1 MPTATHLTVRRTAR
15 YFRIGKADASD
26 VWLVLHG
33 YGQLAEEFVEAFE
46 PMSSDRLII
55 APEGLSRFYARD
67 GSSVG
72 ASWMTRED
80 REAEIADY
88 TEYLNAVVADAGH
101 TSSDITVI
109 GFSQGGHTACRW
121 VAAQS
126 AVAGL
131 ILWGSGLPTDLNV
144 DGFTEA
150 LAGAGVCLV
159 AGRED
164 RFVDEADLK
173 RGLELLHQL
182 QLDAELVRFDGGHEI
197 QPEVLRRVATRA
209 AS

>member
-1 MPTATHLTVRRTAR
+1 MPTATHLTVQRTAR
-15 YFRIGKADASD
+15 YFKIGKANAPN

-33 YGQLAEEFVEAFE
+33 YGQLADEFLEAFE
-46 PMSSDRLII
+46 PISSDRLII
-55 APEGLSRFYARD
+55 APEGLSRFYSRD
-67 GSSVG
+67 GSRVG

-80 REAEIADY
+80 REAEIVDY
-88 TEYLNAVVADAGH
+88 TVYLNAVVADAGYK
-101 TSSDITVI
+101 SSDVTVL

-150 LAGAGVCLV
+150 LADTGVRLV
-159 AGRED
+159 VGRED
-164 RFVDEADLK
+164 RFVNEADLK
-173 RGLELLHQL
+173 RGLEQLHEL
-182 QLDAELVRFDGGHEI
+182 QLDAKMVRFDGGHEI
-197 QPEVLRRVATRA
+197 QPEVLRRVATH
-209 AS
+209 SPS

>member
-1 MPTATHLTVRRTAR
+1 MPTATHLTVQRTAR
-15 YFRIGKADASD
+15 YFKIGKAGAPD

-33 YGQLAEEFVEAFE
+33 YGQLAEEFLEAFE
-46 PMSSDRLII
+46 PISSDRLII
-55 APEGLSRFYARD
+55 APEGLSKFYSRD
-67 GSSVG
+67 GSRVG

-80 REAEIADY
+80 REVEIADY
-88 TEYLNAVVADAGH
+88 TEYLNAVVADAGYK
-101 TSSDITVI
+101 SSDVTVL

-131 ILWGSGLPTDLNV
+131 DSVGIGLPTDLNV

-150 LAGAGVCLV
+150 LAGTGVRLV

-164 RFVDEADLK
+164 RFVSEADLK
-173 RGLELLHQL
+173 RGLELLHEL
-182 QLDAELVRFDGGHEI
+182 QLDATMVRFDGGHEI
-197 QPEVLRRVATRA
+197 QPEVLRHIAARA

>member
-1 MPTATHLTVRRTAR
+1 MPAATHLTVRRTAR
-15 YFRIGKADASD
+15 YFKIGKADASD

-33 YGQLAEEFVEAFE
+33 YGQLADEFLEAFE
-46 PMSSDRLII
+46 PISSDRMII

-67 GSSVG
+67 GSRVG

-88 TEYLNAVVADAGH
+88 TEYLNAVVADAGYK
-101 TSSDITVI
+101 SSDVTVV

-150 LAGAGVCLV
+150 LAGAGVRLV

-164 RFVDEADLK
+164 RFVAEADLK
-173 RGLELLHQL
+173 SGLELLHRQE
-182 QLDAELVRFDGGHEI
+182 LDAMMVRFDGGHEI
-197 QPEVLRRVATRA
+197 HAEVLRRISTGA